1 MAIEAIQGKVRSE
14 PLNRNFSYLDSEIG
28 YAAGYVGGETQ
39 LHYTGDQLTGVT
51 TPMSSITLTYD
62 DDSRLSEVTETFA
75 ERVVTVTLNYD
86 EDGALISVDKDVTQT

>member
-39 LHYTGDQLTGVT
+39 LQYTGEQLTGVI
-51 TPMSSITLTYD
+51 TPMSTISLTYD
-62 DDSRLSEVTETFA
+62 GGQLSQVTETFS
-75 ERVVTVTLNYD
+75 ERIVTITLNYD
-86 EDGALISVDKDVTQT
+86 ADGVLTSVDKDVTQI